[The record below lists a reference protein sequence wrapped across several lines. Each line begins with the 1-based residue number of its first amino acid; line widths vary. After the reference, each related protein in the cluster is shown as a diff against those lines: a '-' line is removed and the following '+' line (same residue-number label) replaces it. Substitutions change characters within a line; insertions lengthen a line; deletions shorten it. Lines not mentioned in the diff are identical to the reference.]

1 MKYVTKKE
9 LTPAIVWYILKQK
22 LGKDFDIN
30 MSLLSYSMSDIE
42 LINICIR
49 SNEWDNI
56 IELIKTRLI
65 SLSEDLHSARFEQ
78 DTSYNRI
85 IKFDIRYY
93 KKLLSVILTKIVE
106 LENQDLI
113 DRIEDLEI
121 EIKSLKKEINILR
134 GKK

>member
-9 LTPAIVWYILKQK
+9 LTPSIVWYILKQK
-22 LGKDFDIN
+22 LGKDFDID
-30 MSLLSYSMSDIE
+30 MGLLSYSMSDID
-42 LINICIR
+42 LIGICIR

-56 IELIKTRLI
+56 IELIRTRLTGF
-65 SLSEDLHSARFEQ
+65 SEDLYSERFEQ
-78 DTSYNRI
+78 DTSYYRSI
-85 IKFDIRYY
+85 IRYY

-121 EIKSLKKEINILR
+121 EIKSLKKEINILA
-134 GKK
+134 GIK